1 MQECSALSNFYLK
14 GHAHPIGICLADMAW
29 KAMFFALLPV
39 LTQHAPLIWIEGK
52 Q

>member
-1 MQECSALSNFYLK
+1 MQECSARSDFYLK
-14 GHAHPIGICLADMAW
+14 SHTIGICLADMAW

-39 LTQHAPLIWIEGK
+39 LTQHAQLIWIEGK